1 MNRSFKKILLATSCL
16 VVSLSVSHPGFSMD
30 VPQDK
35 PEKSVVKSKKSVQK
49 LNKDEGLFSK
59 TKYGNWKFDQK
70 KWVTVLLQSKEDES
84 KREHLFEVLVEA
96 ASEGDADA
104 LERLYAFSTR
114 DMLGLKKKSEERAA
128 QALRRGLLREQA
140 WIVPIYQGKIQGLQK
155 EADELLLI
163 KKLKGKIEGTT
174 PGQEELLRLL
184 REVANTPLVDPKLVK
199 YSESFLEALFP
210 FDGFQWLNG
219 YCKKEHKETIEQMVM
234 RLKGYGYYKHFY
246 NLHGLASTLRVKK
259 NNPLE
264 TIFCNS
270 QLQFLQAG
278 ADLDDVAALNK
289 LYHYYKKD
297 GQEQKAR
304 EALHTLAIERGKVES
319 IFNFGVEYSRG
330 SLVGKDEQKSIELHT
345 QAADQG
351 FPNAIFELI
360 KYWYSNGPHQDL
372 TKAFQGLCE
381 IEPKARELAKA
392 QDKKRDELDPGL
404 VFMMLGRCY
413 LYGQG
418 VTQDKEQAVKYFRE
432 GAELREKNS
441 LLHLARAYQEG
452 EGVEKNFKE
461 AIRYWQTVSTKDPK
475 EIVWMGR
482 CFEERGF
489 ELQQAGDSNSA
500 NEHFKQAY
508 EFYQQAAK
516 KKDPQ
521 ALYNMASHHY
531 QGLAR
536 KKNLG
541 EAIKLFN
548 ESANAGNVQAMYS
561 LGYIYLFELNNIKLA
576 EKWFQKAADNG
587 HLVAMVDL
595 GWLHETKH
603 KNTQTAFD
611 LYKKAADLGNAIGQ
625 FNYGV
630 LLLSTR
636 LSDDHTIE
644 DRENV
649 ALSYLHKSAEQNFS
663 KAMILL
669 AKYYLERSN
678 AESEIGKQNLESA
691 YFWLQKAVTL
701 DNFEA
706 KTLLKELES
715 KVDNELDE
723 SVPSQDLTQCLEN
736 IENIENGQGEY
747 SKELEIKIEKRIFD
761 DLIKEHDKPESSD
774 DESELLA
781 QPSETIELKT
791 SSLAELQTTELT
803 ELEGAG
809 EEPISQIEQEET
821 VDLWKKFIPA
831 NKLVFKNPKFLRQ
844 KLREAGLAFK
854 IKEQDCQKFQDVK
867 LSPGSS
873 EIIRMLKSKKEREN
887 IAYGSLYKL
896 FTDPYFT
903 NRGHVSLHQTASG
916 IAISAKCFE
925 KMKALSAEDGMTPEP
940 QTAGTHHNHNKTYKG
955 YNPEFLKKVV
965 RILEMFGA

>member
-1 MNRSFKKILLATSCL
+1 MNCYFKNALLATSCL

-35 PEKSVVKSKKSVQK
+35 PEKSVVKSNKSVQK
-49 LNKDEGLFSK
+49 TNKDEGLFSK

-84 KREHLFEVLVEA
+84 KREHLFEVLIEA

-104 LERLYAFSTR
+104 LERLYAFSTK
-114 DMLGLKKKSEERAA
+114 DMLGLKKKSEQRAA
-128 QALRRGLLREQA
+128 QTLRRGLLREQA
-140 WIVPIYQGKIQGLQK
+140 WVVPIYQGKIQGLQT
-155 EADELLLI
+155 EAGELLRM

-174 PGQEELLRLL
+174 PGQQELLRLL
-184 REVANTPLVDPKLVK
+184 REVANTPLVEPNLVK
-199 YSESFLEALFP
+199 YSESVLEALFP
-210 FDGFQWLNG
+210 FDGFQWLSG

-246 NLHGLASTLRVKK
+246 NLHGLASTLKVNRNK
-259 NNPLE
+259 PLE
-264 TIFCNS
+264 IIFFNS

-278 ADLDDVAALNK
+278 TDLGDVAALNK

-319 IFNFGVEYSRG
+319 LFNFGLEYSRG
-330 SLVGKDEQKSIELHT
+330 DLVEKDEQKAIELYAK
-345 QAADQG
+345 AADQG
-351 FPNAIFELI
+351 FHVAIFELI
-360 KYWYSNGPHQDL
+360 KRWYSNGPHQDL

-381 IEPKARELAKA
+381 IESKARELAKA
-392 QDKKRDELDPGL
+392 QDRKRDELDPGS

-418 VTQDKEQAVKYFRE
+418 VTQDKKQAAKYFQE

-461 AIRYWQTVSTKDPK
+461 AIQYWKTVSTKDPK

-482 CFEERGF
+482 CYEERGF

-500 NEHFKQAY
+500 NEHFKLAY
-508 EFYQQAAK
+508 ASYQQAAK

-548 ESANAGNVQAMYS
+548 ESANAENVEAMYS
-561 LGYIYLFELNNIKLA
+561 LGYINLFELNDIKLA
-576 EKWFQKAADNG
+576 EKWLQKAVGKG

-603 KNTQTAFD
+603 QNIQTAFD
-611 LYKKAADLGNAIGQ
+611 LYKKSADLGNAIAQ
-625 FNYGV
+625 FNYG
-630 LLLSTR
+630 LLLLGTR
-636 LSDDHTIE
+636 LSEDHTIE

-669 AKYYLERSN
+669 AKYYLERSS
-678 AESEIGKQNLESA
+678 AESETGRQNLESA
-691 YFWLQKAVTL
+691 YFWLQKAANL

-715 KVDNELDE
+715 KVENEVGE

-736 IENIENGQGEY
+736 LENIENGRGEY
-747 SKELEIKIEKRIFD
+747 SKELEIKVENRIFD
-761 DLIKEHDKPESSD
+761 DLVKEHDKSESSD
-774 DESELLA
+774 DESELLTN
-781 QPSETIELKT
+781 PSEKEALKI

-809 EEPISQIEQEET
+809 TAPISQIDQEET
-821 VDLWKKFIPA
+821 VDLWKQFIPP
-831 NKLVFKNPKFLRQ
+831 NKTLFKNPKFLRQ
-844 KLREAGLAFK
+844 QLREAGLAFK
-854 IKEQDCQKFQDVK
+854 MKEQECQKFQDVK

-873 EIIRMLKSKKEREN
+873 EIIRMLKSKKERED
-887 IAYGSLYKL
+887 ITYGSLHKL

-903 NRGHVSLHQTASG
+903 NRGHVSLHKTASG

-925 KMKALSAEDGMTPEP
+925 KMKALSVEDVMT
-940 QTAGTHHNHNKTYKG
+940 TGTHHNHNKTYKG
-955 YNPEFLKKVV
+955 YNPVFLKNVV
-965 RILEMFGA
+965 RVLEIFGI